1 MAQMLSIVRTPP
13 RITNQQKAIDDNFFT
28 AQRLSIVRM
37 PPRIA
42 NQQKARTLKEAS
54 KVQRQETGLRANKPP
69 DKAMNKDGSE
79 KMSSMVPSHTV
90 LSIPSTGT

>member
-54 KVQRQETGLRANKPP
+54 KVQETGLRANKPP